1 MKKIFILPMV
11 ISFAMI
17 CSCQKQDGVAEQQ
30 LAQRKVEL
38 DAREDALI
46 EREKVADER
55 EEALDKRERAL
66 AENEKSRANVQTIP
80 PDALSQDVVRDA
92 AEAKAE
98 RDRRM
103 QEFRAQIQARITD
116 PSQLN
121 AAKAEKDRMTRER
134 LQRQGAQQ
142 QSQSQ
147 KQYKFQQAQKAW
159 MAGAAV
165 SPAVQ
170 DAAPTSPTTPSALDA
185 ASPASS
191 PPVGASS
198 PTASPA
204 ATLQTPSP
212 TPE

>member
-1 MKKIFILPMV
+1 MPDRAVLLGILYDSCLLFFFSSRRRHTRFDCDWSSDV
-11 ISFAMI
+11 
-17 CSCQKQDGVAEQQ
+17 CSSD
-30 LAQRKVEL
+30 
-38 DAREDALI
+38 LI
-46 EREKVADER
+46 
-55 EEALDKRERAL
+55 
-66 AENEKSRANVQTIP
+66 
-80 PDALSQDVVRDA
+80 
-92 AEAKAE
+92 
-98 RDRRM
+98 